1 MATTTGVT
9 QQQTNPY
16 AQLAANTAK
25 KNASTEAAS
34 GAVDTTAAKNK
45 ISGDL
50 DAFLLMLTTQL
61 QNQDPLSPMES
72 NEFTQQL
79 VGFAQVEQ
87 QIGMNENLQSQMALQ
102 RSSINSLALGYIGK
116 YAEVNDNVLHFEG
129 EKVKFAYGL
138 ASNANGATVKI
149 YDKNNV
155 LVRSLTGP
163 ATQGTHVLTWDGKND
178 SQQTLPDGEYKLKIE
193 AKDQEGATV
202 ETWTTIQARI
212 TGASTDGTEPY
223 LTINGAAFPLSQI
236 RAVSDQPT
244 T

>member
-16 AQLAANTAK
+16 AQVAAN
-25 KNASTEAAS
+25 S
-34 GAVDTTAAKNK
+34 GAKAGAIDTGAAKNK

-116 YAEVNDNVLHFEG
+116 YAEVNDNVMHYGG
-129 EKVKFAYGL
+129 EKLKFAYGL
-138 ASNANGATVKI
+138 AADTNGASIKI

-155 LVRSLTGP
+155 LVRTMTG
-163 ATQGTHVLTWDGKND
+163 AGTMGNHVMTWDGKD
-178 SQQTLPDGEYKLKIE
+178 DAQKAVKEGEYKVKVE
-193 AKDQEGATV
+193 ARNQKGEAVD
-202 ETWTTIQARI
+202 TWTTIQARI

-223 LTINGAAFPLSQI
+223 LTINGAAFPLSEVL
-236 RAVSDQPT
+236 AVVEKPT
-244 T
+244 A

>member
-16 AQLAANTAK
+16 AQIAANNKAK
-25 KNASTEAAS
+25 A
-34 GAVDTTAAKNK
+34 GAIDTQAAKSK
-45 ISGDL
+45 IASDL

-87 QIGMNENLQSQMALQ
+87 QIGMNENLQNQMTLQ
-102 RSSINSLALGYIGK
+102 RSSLNTLALGYIGK
-116 YAEVNDNVLHFEG
+116 YAEVTDNVLHYEG
-129 EKVKFAYGL
+129 EKLKFAYGL
-138 ASNANGATVKI
+138 ASDTNGATVKI
-149 YDKNNV
+149 FDKNNV
-155 LVRSLTGP
+155 LVRTMTGP
-163 ATQGTHVLTWDGKND
+163 GTMGNHVMTWDGKD
-178 SQQTLPDGEYKLKIE
+178 DGQAPVKEGEYKVKVE
-193 AKDQEGATV
+193 ARNQKGESV

-236 RAVSDQPT
+236 IAVVEKPT